1 MLNVVSLFDG
11 ISCGQ
16 IALERAG
23 IKVKKY
29 YASEIDDKAIK
40 ITMNN
45 YPNTLQMGDVR
56 KLHNHNFSHTER
68 IHLLIG
74 GSPCQ
79 SFSNAGNRTGFD
91 GKSGLFWEF
100 VSLLK
105 EIQPTYFLLE
115 NVKMKKEW
123 KDIITKELGV
133 EPIEIDSALVSAQQR
148 KRLYWTNIDLSDLQ
162 IQDKKIYLKD
172 VLGLNVTNTE
182 DKICMSKSDFD
193 VKVRKNFVNT
203 KELCEYLR
211 QHKGNKTNKQ
221 IAEYCNVPI
230 TKVEHWFRKDTSF
243 AIPDEISWFKLKQL
257 FKITLSEWD
266 KKITEF
272 EIKKNNFD
280 MAKRIYHVRGKHP
293 TLTTLTGGHQRKTI
307 TDGKDMF
314 YLNPNHAEE
323 LQTLPK
329 DYTKGLSDNQR
340 FKVIGNGWTV
350 DIIAHILSCLPLTQ
364 IQEGGNG
371 IPPTNKDVGILPKR
385 L

>member
-1 MLNVVSLFDG
+1 MNNNIKIGNVLSLFDG
-11 ISCGQ
+11 MSCGQ
-16 IALERAG
+16 IGLDKAD
-23 IKVKKY
+23 VKYNKY
-29 YASEIDDKAIK
+29 YASEINKYAIQVTQK
-40 ITMNN
+40 N
-45 YPNTLQMGDVR
+45 YPDTIQLGTVTDIVKEQLPEID
-56 KLHNHNFSHTER
+56 
-68 IHLLIG
+68 LLIG

-79 SFSNAGNRTGFD
+79 GFSFAGDQLNFD
-91 GKSGLFWEF
+91 DPRSKLFFEF
-100 VSLLK
+100 VRLK
-105 EIQPTYFLLE
+105 NELNPKYFLLE
-115 NVKMKKEW
+115 NVRMKQEYQ
-123 KDIITKELGV
+123 DVITEYLGV
-133 EPIEIDSALVSAQQR
+133 SPVELNSREFVPHNR
-148 KRLYWTNIDLSDLQ
+148 PRLYWTNIDLSNLQ

-193 VKVRKNFVNT
+193 VKVRKNFVDT

-340 FKVIGNGWTV
+340 FKVSVTV
-350 DIIAHILSCLPLTQ
+350 MVLRFIL
-364 IQEGGNG
+364 
-371 IPPTNKDVGILPKR
+371 
-385 L
+385 